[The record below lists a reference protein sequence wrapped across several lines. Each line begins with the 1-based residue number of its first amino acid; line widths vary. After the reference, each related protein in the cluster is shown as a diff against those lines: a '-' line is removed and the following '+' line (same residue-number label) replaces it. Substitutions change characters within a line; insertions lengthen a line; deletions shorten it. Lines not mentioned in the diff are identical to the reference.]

1 MASILVIGIGSTGL
15 AVMERAQ
22 QFYYEL
28 TKQNTPGSHA
38 AFMFLETDSNRQ
50 AELTPNGTTE
60 IKSCYL
66 CSDHINATLSN
77 WNKENKWKW
86 LPSTA
91 QVLNTHSGAGGQPVY
106 GRVAL
111 WANETL
117 VSNLITELYAKING
131 NALTSI
137 YIVGS
142 LTGGTG
148 TGIFLDLA
156 YLVRQ
161 CTQNNNIYGMFML
174 PNRRDVGQ
182 ATMDTIYEN
191 AYSSLKSLDT
201 FAKADTKTNKNY
213 ECILPG
219 GTNIS
224 SLYAPF
230 KNVQFYTQDF
240 SEASASLV
248 GVPQL
253 VQSVG
258 FNLMLRVLDVTNT
271 EAPFQDL
278 VNARVVDYNAT
289 VVDGINTTIGLN
301 VFQYP
306 EALLEEYLTT
316 KLLEEKLLNRWADPQ
331 NYLDQHGT
339 PQTIDSHDATLKI
352 KARNFVQNTL
362 EAAIKKCKGSPML
375 GANTFYLALNADVE
389 SILSGNY
396 SAPSLEHYIYSLFDA
411 NSQAPKFYA
420 AISGQ
425 ATQIRDIVIDE
436 IAKMIGAASLEYQN
450 LRIIELWLQY
460 ISQALD
466 DLVVEWNRRFKIDG
480 TANMWSNA
488 WKKLSQERL
497 SKGKGIYSVTGCKK
511 EWYVEGLDGVAT
523 LCYFNALVPMIKN
536 ITDSIL
542 NRNGQGAIITASN
555 VFLPTK
561 NEFILMQNKVKMLLD
576 PQDNLSIVARKESLR
591 GQMNNNKNSQFIFL
605 FNSGQTCD
613 DDVNVAE
620 GKYNSQSTR
629 LEFKHISNDTLWT
642 FLVKNDVT
650 AIKAKMISGGL
661 SKMQDLKLFANTD
674 IVQIMKN
681 LPAEHPASPKVKTLL
696 TKSEIDIVKEVP
708 AMARLIHSEQFMS
721 HNCLKLIIASP
732 VADNNANGIVAAMN
746 FKPSPN
752 ASNYVHLPS
761 LKNTIVIYQEYGYL
775 GVLNSVH
782 KVFNPLVHLSY
793 QEQVQESISAKI
805 KNGVYDSALR
815 LAYIDQ
821 KTLLDKN
828 NIKIK

>member
-1 MASILVIGIGSTGL
+1 MASVLVIGIGSTGL

-50 AELTPNGTTE
+50 AELTPNGSTE
-60 IKSCYL
+60 IRSCYL

-77 WNKENKWKW
+77 WNKEKKWKW

-131 NALTSI
+131 NAYTSI

-156 YLVRQ
+156 YMVRQ
-161 CTQNNNIYGMFML
+161 CTQNSNIYGMFML

-182 ATMDTIYEN
+182 STMDTIYEN
-191 AYSSLKSLDT
+191 AYSSLKTLDVY
-201 FAKADTKTNKNY
+201 AKADTQKNKNY
-213 ECILPG
+213 ECVLPG

-230 KNVQFYTQDF
+230 KNIQFYTQDF

-289 VVDGINTTIGLN
+289 VVDGINTTMGMN

-316 KLLEEKLLNRWADPQ
+316 KLLEEKLLNRWADQ
-331 NYLDQHGT
+331 HNYLDRNGS
-339 PQTIDSHDATLKI
+339 PQTIDSFDATLKI
-352 KARNFVQNTL
+352 SARNFVQTTL
-362 EAAIKKCKGSPML
+362 EAAIHKCKGSPML
-375 GANTFYLALNADVE
+375 GANSFHLALNNEIE

-396 SAPSLEHYIYSLFDA
+396 TAPSLENFIYSLFDA
-411 NSQAPKFYA
+411 NSQAPKFFA

-425 ATQIRDIVIDE
+425 ATQIRDVVIEE
-436 IAKMIGAASLEYQN
+436 IAKKIGAASTEFQN
-450 LRIIELWLQY
+450 LRIIELWLRY

-466 DLVVEWNRRFKIDG
+466 DVSSDWTRRFKIDG
-480 TANMWSNA
+480 TANMWNNA
-488 WKKLSQERL
+488 WKDICPERM
-497 SKGKGIYSVTGCKK
+497 SKGKAMYAMTGCKK

-523 LCYFNALVPMIKN
+523 LCYFNALIPMIKN
-536 ITDSIL
+536 ITDSML
-542 NRNGQGAIITASN
+542 NRNGQGAIMTASN
-555 VFLPTK
+555 IYLPTM
-561 NEFILMQNKVKMLLD
+561 NEFTQMVNKVHKMLD

-613 DDVNVAE
+613 EDINVAE

-629 LEFKHISNDTLWT
+629 LGFEHISNDTLWA
-642 FLVKNDVT
+642 FFMKNDLT

-661 SKMQDLKLFANTD
+661 NKIQELKLFANTD
-674 IVQIMKN
+674 IVQVMKN

-708 AMARLIHSEQFMS
+708 AMARLINSEQFMS

-752 ASNYVHLPS
+752 ASNYVQLPS
-761 LKNTIVIYQEYGYL
+761 LKNTIVVYQEYGYL
-775 GVLNSVH
+775 GVLNSIH
-782 KVFNPLVHLSY
+782 KVFNPLIHLSY
-793 QEQVQESISAKI
+793 QEQVLESISAKI
-805 KNGVYDSALR
+805 KNGAYDTALR

-828 NIKIK
+828 NVKIK

>member
-1 MASILVIGIGSTGL
+1 MASVLVIGIGSTGL

-50 AELTPNGTTE
+50 PELTPNGSTE
-60 IKSCYL
+60 IRSCYL

-117 VSNLITELYAKING
+117 VSNLVTELYAKIQG
-131 NALTSI
+131 NAFTSI

-148 TGIFLDLA
+148 TGIFIDLA

-161 CTQNNNIYGMFML
+161 CTQNSNIYGMFML
-174 PNRRDVGQ
+174 PNRQNVGQ
-182 ATMDTIYEN
+182 STLDTIYEN
-191 AYSSLKSLDT
+191 AYSSLKTLDV
-201 FAKADTKTNKNY
+201 FSKADTQKNKNY

-219 GTNIS
+219 GTDIS

-230 KNVQFYTQDF
+230 KNIQFYTQDF

-289 VVDGINTTIGLN
+289 VVDGINTTMGMN

-316 KLLEEKLLNRWADPQ
+316 KLLEEKLLNRWSDIQ
-331 NYLDQHGT
+331 NYLDKNGS
-339 PQTIDSHDATLKI
+339 PQTIDSHDATLRI
-352 KARNFVQNTL
+352 AARNFVQNTL
-362 EAAIKKCKGSPML
+362 EAAIQKCKGSPML
-375 GANTFYLALNADVE
+375 GASTYYLAMNSE
-389 SILSGNY
+389 ISKILSGNTT
-396 SAPSLEHYIYSLFDA
+396 PSLDNFIYSLFDA

-425 ATQIRDIVIDE
+425 ATQIRDIVIEE
-436 IAKMIGAASLEYQN
+436 IAKKIGDASSEYQN
-450 LRIIELWLQY
+450 LRIIELWLRY
-460 ISQALD
+460 ICQSLED
-466 DLVVEWNRRFKIDG
+466 VVADWDRRFKIDG
-480 TANMWSNA
+480 TANMWNNA
-488 WKKLSQERL
+488 WKKICSERL
-497 SKGKGIYSVTGCKK
+497 SKGKAIYAMTGCKK
-511 EWYVEGLDGVAT
+511 EWYVEGFDGVAT
-523 LCYFNALVPMIKN
+523 LCYFNALIPMIKN
-536 ITDSIL
+536 ITDSML
-542 NRNGQGAIITASN
+542 NRNGQGAIMTASN
-555 VFLPTK
+555 IYLPTM
-561 NEFILMQNKVKMLLD
+561 NEFTSMQSKVAKLLD
-576 PQDNLSIVARKESLR
+576 AQDNLSIVARKESLR

-605 FNSGQTCD
+605 FNNGQTCD
-613 DDVNVAE
+613 EDIRVAE

-629 LEFKHISNDTLWT
+629 LSFENISNDTLWS
-642 FLVKNDVT
+642 FFIKNDIT

-661 SKMQDLKLFANTD
+661 ARVQDLKLFANTD
-674 IVQIMKN
+674 IVQVMKN
-681 LPAEHPASPKVKTLL
+681 LPAEHPVSPKVKTLL

-708 AMARLIHSEQFMS
+708 AMARLINSEQFMP

-732 VADNNANGIVAAMN
+732 VADNNANGIVSAMN

-752 ASNYVHLPS
+752 ASNYVQLPS
-761 LKNTIVIYQEYGYL
+761 LKNTIVVYQEYGYL
-775 GVLNSVH
+775 GVLNNVH

-793 QEQVQESISAKI
+793 QEQVFESICAKI
-805 KNGVYDSALR
+805 KNGAYDPALR
-815 LAYIDQ
+815 LAYID
-821 KTLLDKN
+821 KETLLDKN
-828 NIKIK
+828 NVKIK